1 MTPTQALEQ
10 AVRDALRAPS
20 IFNTQPWQWRLGDRT
35 LELWADRSRR
45 LDAADP
51 YGHELV
57 LSCGVALNHA
67 LVSLEASGW
76 ATEVRRYDHFDLLA
90 GIRVVGRHEPTAD
103 ALARRDAIPTRRT
116 DRRGYADRPVPDEV
130 LEALAEAAW
139 SCGVQLHRVRYDQMP
154 MFAIAAA
161 VAGSAQTA
169 DPAYLNELMRW
180 TNRPQWSNDGVPPAT
195 AVQRVPR
202 RVPVREFALTPHKG
216 IPVEPGGDIGSAY
229 LVLHGPGTTRTDR
242 LRAGEAL
249 SAVLL
254 TAVARGLRVAP
265 ITDVVD
271 VDHPRDLIRGLL
283 PEHDEPYAAIRCGY
297 AQDEDDTVLPAT
309 PRRWLE
315 DLLRGA
321 P

>member
-1 MTPTQALEQ
+1 MTSTQALEQ
-10 AVRDALRAPS
+10 AL
-20 IFNTQPWQWRLGDRT
+20 
-35 LELWADRSRR
+35 
-45 LDAADP
+45 
-51 YGHELV
+51 H
-57 LSCGVALNHA
+57 HA
-67 LVSLEASGW
+67 LVSLSASGW
-76 ATEVRRYDHFDLLA
+76 VTEVRRYGHCDLLA
-90 GIRVVGRHEPTAD
+90 RVRVVGRQEATPQ
-103 ALARRDAIPTRRT
+103 ALALRKAILDRRT
-116 DRRGYADRPVPDEV
+116 DRRPYADQPVPEDV
-130 LEALAEAAW
+130 LDGLTAAAL
-139 SCGVQLHRVRYDQMP
+139 SCGIRLHRVRYDQMP

-195 AVQRVPR
+195 AVRRVPR
-202 RVPVREFALTPHKG
+202 RVPVREFALTPHEG
-216 IPVEPGGDIGSAY
+216 IPVEPGGDLGAAY

-265 ITDVVD
+265 ITDVID
-271 VDHPRDLIRGLL
+271 VDHPRDLVRGLL
-283 PEHDEPYAAIRCGY
+283 PERDEPYAAIRCGY
-297 AQDEDDTVLPAT
+297 AADDAVLPAT

-315 DLLRGA
+315 DVLRGA